1 MRLPTLIGNGTSAH
15 LAPPIRLRLVHG
27 SSSSSGL
34 ERLGSRSTS
43 VMPMTEPD
51 RPTGDGGGD
60 ESRGRPASTVR
71 GRGGGEDRPDAP
83 AALVVNPLQQ
93 VEHRDN
99 K

>member
-1 MRLPTLIGNGTSAH
+1 MRLPTLTGNGTSAH
-15 LAPPIRLRLVHG
+15 LAPAVRLRLVH
-27 SSSSSGL
+27 SSSLSSGL
-34 ERLGSRSTS
+34 ERMRSRSTS
-43 VMPMTEPD
+43 VMPIAEPD

-60 ESRGRPASTVR
+60 ESRGRLASTVR

-93 VEHRDN
+93 VERRG